1 MTDLQ
6 LLSPIT
12 LGAHRLANRVVM
24 GPMTRSRADEHHA
37 PTDLAATYY
46 AQRASAGLIISEGA
60 QVSPQ
65 GRGYPGTPGLHDAPQ
80 LEGWRKVTEAV
91 HAAGGLIFAQ
101 LWHVGRVSH
110 SSLQP
115 GGALPVA
122 PSAIPA
128 TGKLYTA
135 AGPVDYE
142 TPRALETPE
151 IEAIVAQFRAAA
163 AFALEAGFDGVEV
176 QAANGYLLDQ
186 FLRDGSNQ
194 RTDRYGG
201 SVENRIRFLTEV
213 VDAVLDAVEPD
224 RLGVRLSP
232 THPWNGMSD
241 SDPQALFGKA
251 AAALAARRLA
261 YLHLVQNDTPGF
273 DWSAL
278 KAAFGGPVIAAG
290 GYDRARAEAAVRA
303 GEADLVAFG
312 EPFIANPDLVQRF
325 RLDAPLAQ
333 ADRTTYYAGGA
344 RGYTDYPALA
354 RTLQSVFDIG

>member
-1 MTDLQ
+1 MTDLE
-6 LLSPIT
+6 LLSPIS
-12 LGAHRLANRVVM
+12 LGAHTLANRVVM
-24 GPMTRSRADEHHA
+24 GPMTRSRADERHA
-37 PTDLAATYY
+37 PTNLAATYY

-65 GRGYPGTPGLHDAPQ
+65 GRGYPGTPGLHDARQ
-80 LEGWRKVTEAV
+80 LPGWRKVTDAV

-128 TGKLYTA
+128 AGKLYTA

-142 TPRALETPE
+142 TPRALETLE
-151 IEAIVAQFRAAA
+151 IEAIVDQFRAAA
-163 AFALEAGFDGVEV
+163 AFALDAGFDGVEV
-176 QAANGYLLDQ
+176 QAANGYLVDQ

-194 RTDRYGG
+194 RIDAYGG

-213 VDAVLDAVEPD
+213 VDAVLEVVEPD
-224 RLGVRLSP
+224 RVGVRLSP

-241 SDPQALFGKA
+241 SDPQGLFGQA
-251 AAALAARRLA
+251 AAALAARDLA
-261 YLHLVQNDTPGF
+261 YLHLVQNDAPGF

-278 KAAFGGPVIAAG
+278 KTAFGGPVILAG
-290 GYDRARAEAAVRA
+290 GYDRARAEAALRA

-325 RLDAPLAQ
+325 KLDAPLAQ
-333 ADRTTYYAGGA
+333 ADRATYYAGGA
-344 RGYTDYPALA
+344 RGYTDYPAHGGL
-354 RTLQSVFDIG
+354 I